1 MRIRLI
7 SGSVY
12 IAILLAFYFMKV
24 LLPHPYGDFC
34 MDVMLYVFA
43 WIGTFEM
50 LRAVQQRTTKK
61 ERTIVYIFTAI
72 CIPACALSE
81 YFFGAGLQA
90 SCFCVL
96 GLSVA
101 LLSLLVAEHEE
112 TSLENIGLALLAAVY
127 PTLLLS
133 VFVLGNHLNPPA
145 ALVKIGFDSRL
156 FILFVFV
163 ISPCTDGIA
172 YIFGRFLRKYF
183 PKKLA
188 PVLSPN
194 KTVIGGIG
202 GLVGGM
208 LGALILYFVYGAAGG
223 AGAMTDM
230 HIWLPIYLFIGLIS
244 SAVCEFGDLVESC
257 IKRKVGLKD
266 MGKIM
271 PGHGGILDRIDGIL
285 FVSLITYILFLLIY
299 IIV

>member
-1 MRIRLI
+1 M

-12 IAILLAFYFMKV
+12 IAVLLAFYFLKV
-24 LLPHPYGDFC
+24 FLPYPYGDFC
-34 MDVMLYVFA
+34 MDAMLYAFA
-43 WIGTFEM
+43 WIGTFEI
-50 LRAVQQRTTKK
+50 LRAVQDRTTRK

-72 CIPACALSE
+72 CIPACAIFECFL
-81 YFFGAGLQA
+81 GTGLQVI
-90 SCFCVL
+90 SFCVL

-101 LLSLLVAEHEE
+101 LLSLLVAAHDE
-112 TSLENIGLALLAAVY
+112 TSLENIGLALLSAVY

-145 ALVKIGFDSRL
+145 VLVKIAFDSRL

-163 ISPCTDGIA
+163 ISPCADGIA

-194 KTVIGGIG
+194 KTVIGGVG

-208 LGALILYFVYGAAGG
+208 LGALILYFVYGALNGV
-223 AGAMTDM
+223 GAMTDM
-230 HIWLPIYLFIGLIS
+230 HIWLPIYLLIGLIS

-257 IKRKVGLKD
+257 IKRKIGLKD

-271 PGHGGILDRIDGIL
+271 PGHGGILDRIDGML